1 MARAVVMLGLAL
13 MLLSAAGVSTAQVPE
28 KMDYQVML
36 TDAANQPIADQIVGM
51 VFRIYDQQTE
61 GTLLWTETR
70 DVVTNSIGVA
80 SVILGGATPLGID
93 FSGPRWLEVQ
103 ANGEI
108 LEPRRELVAAPFA
121 RQAHNAD
128 NLGGTAAG
136 GFALSS
142 TLSAAGTINTP
153 GNPVD
158 WTKLKS
164 VPAGFADGTDNA
176 GVGDGSSL
184 DAPDGSPV
192 DAIYVDNDGGVVVK
206 APTTHAA
213 RLEIVSEGSTR
224 GLCVVSDSAHPFGV
238 GVIAVAA
245 STSGIVGNAYADLT
259 TLTVPITPAGL
270 GGAAWGPAD
279 GVYAGAGGTG
289 DGAYCV
295 SAGSGA
301 AVRAEANGSGYSG
314 YFEGGGGVG
323 MERTDAFPV
332 LDVHNDSTIGWG
344 DAAWF
349 YSPPGVS
356 FVAVRADRH
365 RLRAPRVR
373 GGRAR

>member
-1 MARAVVMLGLAL
+1 MLGLAL

-136 GFALSS
+136 
-142 TLSAAGTINTP
+142 
-153 GNPVD
+153 
-158 WTKLKS
+158 
-164 VPAGFADGTDNA
+164 
-176 GVGDGSSL
+176 
-184 DAPDGSPV
+184 
-192 DAIYVDNDGGVVVK
+192 
-206 APTTHAA
+206 
-213 RLEIVSEGSTR
+213 VSR
-224 GLCVVSDSAHPFGV
+224 CL
-238 GVIAVAA
+238 
-245 STSGIVGNAYADLT
+245 
-259 TLTVPITPAGL
+259 
-270 GGAAWGPAD
+270 
-279 GVYAGAGGTG
+279 
-289 DGAYCV
+289 
-295 SAGSGA
+295 
-301 AVRAEANGSGYSG
+301 
-314 YFEGGGGVG
+314 
-323 MERTDAFPV
+323 
-332 LDVHNDSTIGWG
+332 
-344 DAAWF
+344 
-349 YSPPGVS
+349 
-356 FVAVRADRH
+356 
-365 RLRAPRVR
+365 PR
-373 GGRAR
+373 